1 LSLIC
6 RNLYR
11 VAFYESL
18 EKIFR
23 LLRPFQTAQ
32 SKSDCQCKRAALDAA
47 LPAIWHRSTAVREM
61 LGMFAH
67 WAATSRAA
75 YKGPCPPGGQL
86 DLEAQDGTG
95 KTLATATAMKKFPP
109 G

>member
-1 LSLIC
+1 
-6 RNLYR
+6 
-11 VAFYESL
+11 
-18 EKIFR
+18 
-23 LLRPFQTAQ
+23 
-32 SKSDCQCKRAALDAA
+32 
-47 LPAIWHRSTAVREM
+47 M